1 MKETDSSLIKQY
13 YALLKIEGVQVDFS
27 ESGIKKIAELSA
39 VVNKNVEDIG
49 ARRLHTII
57 EKLLEDISF
66 EADKMRDQKV
76 TIDSVYVEEK
86 VGNLAKHQDLSQ
98 FIL

>member
-1 MKETDSSLIKQY
+1 M
-13 YALLKIEGVQVDFS
+13 DFS
-27 ESGIKKIAELSA
+27 ELGIKKIAELSA
-39 VVNKNVEDIG
+39 LVNRNIEDIG

-66 EADKMRDQKV
+66 EADQMSDKTI
-76 TIDSVYVEEK
+76 TIDDSYVEEK
-86 VGNLAKHQDLSQ
+86 VGHLAKHQDLSQ

>member
-1 MKETDSSLIKQY
+1 M
-13 YALLKIEGVQVDFS
+13 LKVEGVNINFS
-27 ESGIKKIAELSA
+27 EDGIRKIAEMAAL
-39 VVNKNVEDIG
+39 VNQQIENIG

-66 EADKMRDQKV
+66 SADEKEGEVV
-76 TIDSVYVEEK
+76 TIDAKYVEEK
-86 VGNLAKHQDLSQ
+86 VGHLATHQDLSK